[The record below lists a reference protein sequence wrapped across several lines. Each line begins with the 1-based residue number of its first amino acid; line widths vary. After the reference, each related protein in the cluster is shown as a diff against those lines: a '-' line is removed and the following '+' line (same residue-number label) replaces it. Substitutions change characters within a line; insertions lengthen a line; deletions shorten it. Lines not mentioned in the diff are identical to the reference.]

1 MIYVTVGNHT
11 QPFDRLLAAMDRLAA
26 ELGVEVVMQTGY
38 CVYAPRHARAA
49 RFFPF
54 DGAEKLIQ
62 NAEAVVGH
70 AGIGTV
76 ISARKFGTPLIICP
90 RRAALGEHFNDH
102 QAEICAE
109 LTAHPRPGVYI
120 AMTADEIGGLLPL
133 VRQRGRQPAAADPAA
148 GLKAAIGGFL
158 DTV

>member
-11 QPFDRLLAAMDRLAA
+11 QPFDRLLAAMDRIAA
-26 ELGVEVVMQTGY
+26 TGIEVTMQTGFCAY
-38 CVYAPRHARAA
+38 VPRHARAA
-49 RFFPF
+49 QFFPF
-54 DGAEKLIQ
+54 DDAEQMIR
-62 NAEAVVGH
+62 NAEVVVGH

-102 QAEICAE
+102 QLEICAE
-109 LTAHPRPGVYI
+109 LTAHPRPGVHI
-120 AMTADEIGGLLPL
+120 AMTPEEIEGRLSAAR
-133 VRQRGRQPAAADPAA
+133 RQGRQPAALDPAA

-158 DTV
+158 DTL

>member
-11 QPFDRLLAAMDRLAA
+11 QPFDRLLAAMDRIAA
-26 ELGVEVVMQTGY
+26 TGIEMAMQTGF
-38 CVYAPRHARAA
+38 CAYAPRHARAMQ
-49 RFFPF
+49 FFPF
-54 DGAEKLIQ
+54 DEAEKMIE
-62 NAEAVVGH
+62 NAEVVVGH

-102 QAEICAE
+102 QTEICAE
-109 LTAHPRPGVYI
+109 LAARPRPGVHI
-120 AMTADEIGGLLPL
+120 AMTPEEIGGLLNMAR
-133 VRQRGRQPAAADPAA
+133 RQGRQPAAADPAA